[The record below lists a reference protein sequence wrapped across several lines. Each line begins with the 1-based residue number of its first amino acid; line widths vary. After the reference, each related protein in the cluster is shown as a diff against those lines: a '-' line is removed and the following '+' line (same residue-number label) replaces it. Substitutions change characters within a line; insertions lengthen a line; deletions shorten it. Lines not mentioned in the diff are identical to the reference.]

1 MLKKAGIVVAA
12 GAASL
17 VALSPLA
24 FAGEHGDTHIK
35 DSGNTKS
42 HENYFSG
49 NKAKAGTVEDS
60 EGVAQENSA
69 GLVNLSGNNVNV
81 SPQACGTA
89 FNGNSLIQGALG
101 GLMDNEA
108 YNKSGVESDNS
119 VDCTNAAD
127 NGDKTDIDTTGG
139 HHHGGG
145 K

>member
-1 MLKKAGIVVAA
+1 MLKKAGIVAAA

-24 FAGEHGDTHIK
+24 FAGEHGGDTHIK

-42 HENYFSG
+42 HESYFSG
-49 NKAKAGTVEDS
+49 NKAKASTVEDS
-60 EGVAQENSA
+60 EGVAQKNSA
-69 GLVNLSGNNVNV
+69 GLVNLSNNNINV

-89 FNGNSLIQGALG
+89 LNGNSLVQGALG
-101 GLMDNEA
+101 GLFSEA

-127 NGDKTDIDTTGG
+127 NGDKVDIDGG
-139 HHHGGG
+139 KHHGGD